1 MNTSL
6 TLSLRLT
13 LIVVVAIFQGC
24 NSFHPGER
32 LHSDALPPPTQGPL
46 VDATQ
51 AALGDRR
58 QDHQSG
64 FYLLH
69 DGLSAF
75 IARVSL
81 IETARASLD
90 LQYYIFSNDTTGRI
104 IISRLLEAADRGVR
118 VRVLVDDLGTRV
130 DNPLVATLHDHPN
143 IQIRLF
149 NPVKARGG
157 PLRLMEMAVTFGR
170 TNHRMHNKLMLADSL
185 VMIAGGRNLGDEYFS
200 NTHLDF
206 QDVDV
211 LTTGPVVQAGMQSFD
226 DYWNS
231 QAALPVDRVLDA
243 DDAEMSLT
251 EMREALRAFLVDQ
264 RDSEFVDALR
274 GSSLGRQLIAGQI
287 PLDWGL
293 ATLYADPPEK
303 VLPQADIPR
312 DQYLLNDLKRILNS
326 ASNRLLISSAYF
338 VPGKR
343 GVALFADKE
352 ADGVD
357 VRILTNSLSTTDVAI
372 VHSGYSRYR
381 RPLLEHGVELW
392 ELRAEAGQ
400 PQRMRWFHGE
410 SRASL
415 HAKTLVIDD
424 DRSFIGSVNLD
435 GRSLI
440 QNTEVGLLI
449 ESPSLN
455 QQLSD
460 LFDRWVASDSAWQ
473 LSLDEEQQLQWQAT
487 DDGIPITLDRDPE
500 TSGWQRFRVWLLSLL
515 PIESQI

>member
-1 MNTSL
+1 
-6 TLSLRLT
+6 
-13 LIVVVAIFQGC
+13 
-24 NSFHPGER
+24 
-32 LHSDALPPPTQGPL
+32 
-46 VDATQ
+46 
-51 AALGDRR
+51 
-58 QDHQSG
+58 
-64 FYLLH
+64 
-69 DGLSAF
+69 
-75 IARVSL
+75 
-81 IETARASLD
+81 
-90 LQYYIFSNDTTGRI
+90 
-104 IISRLLEAADRGVR
+104 
-118 VRVLVDDLGTRV
+118 
-130 DNPLVATLHDHPN
+130 
-143 IQIRLF
+143 
-149 NPVKARGG
+149 
-157 PLRLMEMAVTFGR
+157 MEMATTFSR
-170 TNHRMHNKLMLADSL
+170 SNHRMHNKLMLADSL
-185 VMIAGGRNLGDEYFS
+185 VMIAGGRNLADEYFS
-200 NTHLDF
+200 NTLVDF

-211 LTTGPVVQAGMQSFD
+211 LAAGPIVRDGTQSFD

-231 QAALPVDRVLDA
+231 RATLTVDRVLDA
-243 DDAEMSLT
+243 DDADMSL
-251 EMREALRAFLVDQ
+251 EALREFLRGFLAEQ
-264 RDSEFVDALR
+264 QDSEFVDALR

-487 DDGIPITLDRDPE
+487 DDGTPITLDRDPE

>member
-1 MNTSL
+1 MR
-6 TLSLRLT
+6 LRLA
-13 LIVVVAIFQGC
+13 LVLAVALTQGC
-24 NSFHPGER
+24 SSFHPGQR
-32 LHSDALPPPTQGPL
+32 TASQALPPPARGPL
-46 VDATQ
+46 VDATR
-51 AALGDRR
+51 ATLDNR
-58 QDHQSG
+58 QQEHQSA
-64 FYLLH
+64 FYLLD

-75 IARVSL
+75 VARVAL

-90 LQYYIFSNDTTGRI
+90 LQYYIFSDDTTGRI
-104 IISRLLEAADRGVR
+104 IINQLLKAADRGVR

-130 DNPLVATLHDHPN
+130 DNPLVATLHEHPN

-149 NPVKARGG
+149 NPVKARSGL
-157 PLRLMEMAVTFGR
+157 LRLLEMAATFGR

-211 LTTGPVVQAGMQSFD
+211 LTSGPVVKAGMQSFD

-231 QAALPVDRVLDA
+231 PAALPVDRVLDA
-243 DDAEMSLT
+243 DDADMSLT
-251 EMREALRAFLVDQ
+251 EMRDALHAFLVEQ

-274 GSSLGRQLIAGQI
+274 GSSLGRKLVAGEI
-287 PLDWGL
+287 PMEWGT
-293 ATLYADPPEK
+293 ATLYADPPDK
-303 VLPQADIPR
+303 ALSHSDTPR
-312 DQYLLNDLKRILNS
+312 QEYLLDDLKKMLER
-326 ASNRLLISSAYF
+326 AQQRLQISSAYF

-343 GVALFADKE
+343 GVALFSDKE
-352 ADGVD
+352 TEGVE
-357 VRILTNSLSTTDVAI
+357 VSILTNSLSTTDVAI

-381 RPLLEHGVELW
+381 KPLLESGVELW

-400 PQRMRWFHGE
+400 RQRMRWFQGE

-415 HAKTLVIDD
+415 HAKTFVIDH

-449 ESPSLN
+449 KSEALN
-455 QQLSD
+455 HQLST

-473 LSLDEEQQLQWQAT
+473 LSLDEEQTLQWRAN
-487 DDGIPITLDRDPE
+487 DNGEALVFDHDPE
-500 TSGWQRFRVWLLSLL
+500 TSRWQRFRVWLLSWL

>member
-157 PLRLMEMAVTFGR
+157 PLRLLEMAVTFGR

-200 NTHLDF
+200 NSRLDF

-231 QAALPVDRVLDA
+231 QAALPVDRILDA
-243 DDAEMSLT
+243 DDADMSLAQ
-251 EMREALRAFLVDQ
+251 MREALRAFLVDQ

-274 GSSLGRQLIAGQI
+274 GSSLGRKLVAGEV
-287 PLDWGL
+287 PLEWGT
-293 ATLYADPPEK
+293 AILYADPPDK
-303 VLPQADIPR
+303 ALSHADTPR
-312 DQYLLNDLKRILNS
+312 DTFLLEDLKKMLES
-326 ASNRLLISSAYF
+326 AEERLEISSAYF

-343 GVALFADKE
+343 GVALLRDKE
-352 ADGVD
+352 AAGVD
-357 VRILTNSLSTTDVAI
+357 IRILTNSLSTTDVAI

-381 RPLLEHGVELW
+381 KPLLESGVELW

-400 PQRMRWFHGE
+400 RHRIRWFQGK

-415 HAKTLVIDD
+415 HAKTFVIDH

-449 ESPSLN
+449 ESEALN
-455 QQLSD
+455 QQLSQ
-460 LFDRWVASDSAWQ
+460 LFDRWVAADSAWQ
-473 LSLDEEQQLQWQAT
+473 LSLNKEQKLQWQAT
-487 DDGIPITLDRDPE
+487 DNGETVIRENDPE
-500 TSGWQRFRVWLLSLL
+500 TSRWQRFRVWLLSWV

>member
-1 MNTSL
+1 MKL
-6 TLSLRLT
+6 TYPLRLPLT
-13 LIVVVAIFQGC
+13 LILAVVLMQGC
-24 NSFHPGER
+24 SSFHAGER
-32 LHSDALPPPTQGPL
+32 TTSEALPPPAQGPL
-46 VDATQ
+46 VDATR
-51 AALGDRR
+51 AALGNR
-58 QDHQSG
+58 QQDQQSG
-64 FYLLH
+64 FYLLN

-75 IARVSL
+75 VARVSL
-81 IETARASLD
+81 IETARTSLD
-90 LQYYIFSNDTTGRI
+90 LQYYIFSDDITGRI

-118 VRVLVDDLGTRV
+118 VRLLVDDLGTRV
-130 DNPLVATLHDHPN
+130 DNPLVATLHEHPN

-157 PLRLMEMAVTFGR
+157 LLRLMEMGVTFGR

-200 NTHLDF
+200 NTNLDF

-243 DDAEMSLT
+243 DDADMALV
-251 EMREALRAFLVDQ
+251 EMREALQAFLEEQ

-274 GSSLGRQLIAGQI
+274 GSSLGRKLVAGEV
-287 PLDWGL
+287 PLEWGT
-293 ATLYADPPEK
+293 ATLYADPPNK
-303 VLPQADIPR
+303 ALSHTDTPR
-312 DQYLLNDLKRILNS
+312 EEYLLNDLKKMLEN
-326 ASNRLLISSAYF
+326 AEQRLQISSAYF

-343 GVALFADKE
+343 GVALFSDKE
-352 ADGVD
+352 KEGVE
-357 VRILTNSLSTTDVAI
+357 VSILTNSLSTTDVAI

-381 RPLLEHGVELW
+381 KPLLESGVELW

-400 PQRMRWFHGE
+400 RQRMRWFQGE

-415 HAKTLVIDD
+415 HAKTFVIDH

-449 ESPSLN
+449 ESEALN
-455 QQLSD
+455 HQLST
-460 LFDRWVASDSAWQ
+460 LFDRWVASDSAWH
-473 LSLDEEQQLQWQAT
+473 LSLDEEQKLQWRASANNEA
-487 DDGIPITLDRDPE
+487 LVFNHDPQ
-500 TSGWQRFRVWLLSLL
+500 TSRWQRFRVWLLSWL

>member
-1 MNTSL
+1 
-6 TLSLRLT
+6 
-13 LIVVVAIFQGC
+13 V
-24 NSFHPGER
+24 
-32 LHSDALPPPTQGPL
+32 
-46 VDATQ
+46 
-51 AALGDRR
+51 
-58 QDHQSG
+58 
-64 FYLLH
+64 
-69 DGLSAF
+69 
-75 IARVSL
+75 ARVAL

-90 LQYYIFSNDTTGRI
+90 LQYYIFSDDTTGRI
-104 IISRLLEAADRGVR
+104 IINQLLEAADRGVR
-118 VRVLVDDLGTRV
+118 VRLLVDDLGTRV
-130 DNPLVATLHDHPN
+130 DNPLVATLHEHPN

-157 PLRLMEMAVTFGR
+157 LLRLMEMGVTFGR

-200 NTHLDF
+200 NTNLDF

-231 QAALPVDRVLDA
+231 QAALPVDRVLDS
-243 DDAEMSLT
+243 DDADMALV
-251 EMREALRAFLVDQ
+251 EMREALQAFLVEQ

-274 GSSLGRQLIAGQI
+274 GSSLGRKLVAGEV
-287 PLDWGL
+287 PLEWGT
-293 ATLYADPPEK
+293 ATLYADPPNK
-303 VLPQADIPR
+303 ALSHNDTPR
-312 DQYLLNDLKRILNS
+312 EEFLLNDLKTMLEN
-326 ASNRLLISSAYF
+326 AEQRLQISSAYF

-343 GVALFADKE
+343 GVALFSDKE
-352 ADGVD
+352 KEGVE
-357 VRILTNSLSTTDVAI
+357 VSILTNSLSTTDVAI

-381 RPLLEHGVELW
+381 KPLLESGVELW

-400 PQRMRWFHGE
+400 RQRMRWFQGE

-415 HAKTLVIDD
+415 HAKTFVIDH

-449 ESPSLN
+449 ESEAIN
-455 QQLSD
+455 RQLSA
-460 LFDRWVASDSAWQ
+460 LFDRWVASDSAWR
-473 LSLDEEQQLQWQAT
+473 LSLNDENKLQWQAS
-487 DDGIPITLDRDPE
+487 DNNDALVFNHDPE
-500 TSGWQRFRVWLLSLL
+500 TSRWQRFRVWLLSWL

>member
-157 PLRLMEMAVTFGR
+157 PLRLLEMAVTFGR

-200 NTHLDF
+200 NSRLDF

-231 QAALPVDRVLDA
+231 QAALPVDRILDA
-243 DDAEMSLT
+243 DDADMSLAQ
-251 EMREALRAFLVDQ
+251 MREALRAFLVDQ

-274 GSSLGRQLIAGQI
+274 GSSLGRKLVAGEV
-287 PLDWGL
+287 PLEWGT
-293 ATLYADPPEK
+293 AILYADPPDK
-303 VLPQADIPR
+303 ALSHADTPR
-312 DQYLLNDLKRILNS
+312 DTFLLEDLKKMLES
-326 ASNRLLISSAYF
+326 AEERLEISSAYF

-343 GVALFADKE
+343 GVALLRDKE
-352 ADGVD
+352 AAGVD
-357 VRILTNSLSTTDVAI
+357 IRILTNSLSTTDVAI

-381 RPLLEHGVELW
+381 KPLLESGVELW

-400 PQRMRWFHGE
+400 RHRIRWFQGK

-415 HAKTLVIDD
+415 HAKTFVIDH

-449 ESPSLN
+449 ESEALN
-455 QQLSD
+455 QQLSQ
-460 LFDRWVASDSAWQ
+460 LFDRWVAADSAWR
-473 LSLDEEQQLQWQAT
+473 LSLNEEQKLQWQARDNNNLLT
-487 DDGIPITLDRDPE
+487 VNHDPE
-500 TSGWQRFRVWLLSLL
+500 TSRWQRFRVWLLSWL

>member
-1 MNTSL
+1 MSPTL
-6 TLSLRLT
+6 TLSVRLT
-13 LIVVVAIFQGC
+13 LIVVAAFLHGC

-58 QDHQSG
+58 QDNQSG

-90 LQYYIFSNDTTGRI
+90 LQYYIFSNDTTGQI

-157 PLRLMEMAVTFGR
+157 PLRLMEMAFTFGR

-231 QAALPVDRVLDA
+231 EASLPVDRVLDA
-243 DDAEMSLT
+243 EDSDMSLAQT
-251 EMREALRAFLVDQ
+251 REALRAFLVEQ

-274 GSSLGRQLIAGQI
+274 GSSLARKLVAGEV
-287 PLDWGL
+287 PLEWGT
-293 ATLYADPPEK
+293 AILYADPPGK
-303 VLPQADIPR
+303 ALSHTDTPR
-312 DQYLLNDLKRILNS
+312 DTFLVEDLKRMLES
-326 ASNRLLISSAYF
+326 TEERLQISSAYF

-343 GVALFADKE
+343 GVALFRDKE
-352 ADGVD
+352 AAGVD
-357 VRILTNSLSTTDVAI
+357 ISILTNSLSTTDVAI

-381 RPLLEHGVELW
+381 KPLLESGVDLW

-400 PQRMRWFHGE
+400 RQRMRWFQGE

-415 HAKTLVIDD
+415 HAKTFVIDH

-449 ESPSLN
+449 ESEALN
-455 QQLSD
+455 QQLSQ
-460 LFDRWVASDSAWQ
+460 LFDRWVAADSAWQ
-473 LSLDEEQQLQWQAT
+473 LSLNEEQKLQWQAT
-487 DDGIPITLDRDPE
+487 DNGDAVIRENDPE
-500 TSGWQRFRVWLLSLL
+500 TSRWQRFRVWLLSWV

>member
-1 MNTSL
+1 MGHSNTL
-6 TLSLRLT
+6 LLRLA
-13 LIVVVAIFQGC
+13 LIVAVALTQGC
-24 NSFHPGER
+24 TAFHPGER
-32 LHSDALPPPTQGPL
+32 TPSHTLPPPSQGPL
-46 VDATQ
+46 VHATR
-51 AALGDRR
+51 AALGNR
-58 QDHQSG
+58 QQNDQSG
-64 FYLLH
+64 FYLL
-69 DGLSAF
+69 DNGLSAF
-75 IARVSL
+75 VARVSL

-90 LQYYIFSNDTTGRI
+90 LQYYIFSDDTTGRI

-157 PLRLMEMAVTFGR
+157 PLRLLEMATTFGR

-185 VMIAGGRNLGDEYFS
+185 VMIAGGRNLGDEYFA

-211 LTTGPVVQAGMQSFD
+211 LTTGPVVQAGRQSFD

-243 DDAEMSLT
+243 DDADQSLA
-251 EMREALRAFLVDQ
+251 EMRQALQAFLIEQ
-264 RDSEFVDALR
+264 RDSQFVDALR
-274 GSSLGRQLIAGQI
+274 GSSLGRKLVAGEI
-287 PLDWGL
+287 PLEWGT
-293 ATLYADPPEK
+293 ATLYADPPDK
-303 VLPQADIPR
+303 ALAHTGVPR
-312 DQYLLNDLKRILNS
+312 SEYLLNDLKEILDS
-326 ASNRLLISSAYF
+326 AGQRLQISSAYF

-343 GVALFADKE
+343 GVALFRDKE
-352 ADGVD
+352 AEGVA
-357 VRILTNSLSTTDVAI
+357 VSILTNSLSTTDVAI

-381 RPLLEHGVELW
+381 KPLLESGVELW

-400 PQRMRWFHGE
+400 RQRMRWFQGE

-415 HAKTLVIDD
+415 HAKTFVIDH

-449 ESPSLN
+449 ESEALN
-455 QQLSD
+455 RQLSQ
-460 LFDRWVASDSAWQ
+460 LFDRWVASDSAWR
-473 LSLDEEQQLQWQAT
+473 LSLNDKNKLQWQAT
-487 DDGIPITLDRDPE
+487 DGGEAIIHEHDPE
-500 TSGWQRFRVWLLSLL
+500 TSRWQRFRVWLLSWL
-515 PIESQI
+515 PIEAQI

>member
-1 MNTSL
+1 MSPTL
-6 TLSLRLT
+6 TLSVRLT

-90 LQYYIFSNDTTGRI
+90 LQYYIFSNDTTGQI

-157 PLRLMEMAVTFGR
+157 PLRLLEMAVTFGR

-200 NTHLDF
+200 NSRLDF

-231 QAALPVDRVLDA
+231 QAALPVDRILDA
-243 DDAEMSLT
+243 DDADMSLAQ
-251 EMREALRAFLVDQ
+251 MREALRAFLVDQ

-274 GSSLGRQLIAGQI
+274 GSSLGRKLVAGEV
-287 PLDWGL
+287 PLEWGT
-293 ATLYADPPEK
+293 AILYADPPDK
-303 VLPQADIPR
+303 ALSHADTPR
-312 DQYLLNDLKRILNS
+312 DTFLLEDLKKMLES
-326 ASNRLLISSAYF
+326 AEERLEISSAYF

-343 GVALFADKE
+343 GVALLRDKE
-352 ADGVD
+352 AAGVD
-357 VRILTNSLSTTDVAI
+357 IRILTNSLSTTDVAI

-381 RPLLEHGVELW
+381 KPLLESGVELW

-400 PQRMRWFHGE
+400 RHRIRWFQGK

-415 HAKTLVIDD
+415 HAKTFVIDH

-449 ESPSLN
+449 ESEALN
-455 QQLSD
+455 QQLSQ
-460 LFDRWVASDSAWQ
+460 LFDRWVAADSAWR
-473 LSLDEEQQLQWQAT
+473 LSLNEEQKLQWQARDNNNLLT
-487 DDGIPITLDRDPE
+487 VNHDPE
-500 TSGWQRFRVWLLSLL
+500 TSRWQRFRVWLLSWL

>member
-1 MNTSL
+1 MTL
-6 TLSLRLT
+6 TRSIRLRLV
-13 LIVVVAIFQGC
+13 LVVAVALMQGC
-24 NSFHPGER
+24 SSFHPGHR
-32 LHSDALPPPTQGPL
+32 TASQALPPPTQGPL
-46 VDATQ
+46 VDATR
-51 AALGDRR
+51 ATLDNR
-58 QDHQSG
+58 QQEHQSA
-64 FYLLH
+64 FYLLD

-75 IARVSL
+75 VARVAL

-90 LQYYIFSNDTTGRI
+90 LQYYIFSDDTTGRI
-104 IISRLLEAADRGVR
+104 IINQLLKAADRGVR

-130 DNPLVATLHDHPN
+130 DNPLVATLHEHPN

-149 NPVKARGG
+149 NPVKARSGL
-157 PLRLMEMAVTFGR
+157 LRLLEMAVTFGR

-211 LTTGPVVQAGMQSFD
+211 LTSGPVVKAGMQSFD

-243 DDAEMSLT
+243 NDADMSLT
-251 EMREALRAFLVDQ
+251 EMRDALHTFLVEQ

-274 GSSLGRQLIAGQI
+274 GSSLGRKLVAGEV
-287 PLDWGL
+287 PMEWGT
-293 ATLYADPPEK
+293 ATLYADPPDK
-303 VLPQADIPR
+303 ALSHSDTPR
-312 DQYLLNDLKRILNS
+312 QEYLLDELKKMLER
-326 ASNRLLISSAYF
+326 AQQRLQISSAYF

-343 GVALFADKE
+343 GVALFSNKE
-352 ADGVD
+352 TEGVE
-357 VRILTNSLSTTDVAI
+357 VSILTNSLSTTDVAI

-381 RPLLEHGVELW
+381 KPLLESGVELW

-400 PQRMRWFHGE
+400 RQRMRWFQGE

-415 HAKTLVIDD
+415 HAKTFVIDH

-449 ESPSLN
+449 KSEALN
-455 QQLSD
+455 HQLST

-473 LSLDEEQQLQWQAT
+473 LSLDEEQTLQWRAN
-487 DDGIPITLDRDPE
+487 DNGEALIFDHDPE
-500 TSGWQRFRVWLLSLL
+500 TSRWQRFRVWLLSWL

>member
-1 MNTSL
+1 MK
-6 TLSLRLT
+6 LSRPLRLLT
-13 LIVVVAIFQGC
+13 LIFAVALMQGC
-24 NSFHPGER
+24 SSFHAGER
-32 LHSDALPPPTQGPL
+32 TASEALPPPAQGPL
-46 VDATQ
+46 VDASR
-51 AALGDRR
+51 AALGNR
-58 QDHQSG
+58 QQDQQSG
-64 FYLLH
+64 FYLLN

-75 IARVSL
+75 VARVSL

-90 LQYYIFSNDTTGRI
+90 LQYYIFSDDITGRI

-130 DNPLVATLHDHPN
+130 DNPLVATLHEHPN

-157 PLRLMEMAVTFGR
+157 LLRLMEMGVTFGR

-200 NTHLDF
+200 NTNLDF

-243 DDAEMSLT
+243 GNAHMALA
-251 EMREALRAFLVDQ
+251 EMREALKAFLVEQ

-274 GSSLGRQLIAGQI
+274 GSSLGRKLVAGEV
-287 PLDWGL
+287 PLEWGT
-293 ATLYADPPEK
+293 ATLYADPPNK
-303 VLPQADIPR
+303 ALTHTDTPR
-312 DQYLLNDLKRILNS
+312 EEYLLNDLKKMLDD
-326 ASNRLLISSAYF
+326 AEQRLQISSAYF
-338 VPGKR
+338 VPGKP
-343 GVALFADKE
+343 GVALFSDKE
-352 ADGVD
+352 KAGVE
-357 VRILTNSLSTTDVAI
+357 VSILTNSLSTTDVAI

-381 RPLLEHGVELW
+381 KPLLESGVELW

-400 PQRMRWFHGE
+400 RQRMRWFQGE

-415 HAKTLVIDD
+415 HAKTFVIDH

-449 ESPSLN
+449 ESEALN
-455 QQLSD
+455 RQLST
-460 LFDRWVASDSAWQ
+460 LFDRWVASDSAWR
-473 LSLDEEQQLQWQAT
+473 LSLNDENKLQWQAA
-487 DDGIPITLDRDPE
+487 DNGEPVIHEHDPE
-500 TSGWQRFRVWLLSLL
+500 TSRWQRFRVWLLSWL

>member
-1 MNTSL
+1 MFHGNPVPFWAAL
-6 TLSLRLT
+6 ILSVLF
-13 LIVVVAIFQGC
+13 AQGC
-24 NSFHPGER
+24 ASFDPGER
-32 LHSDALPPPTQGPL
+32 TASYSLTPPAHTPLTDAG
-46 VDATQ
+46 Q
-51 AALGDRR
+51 AALKDRES
-58 QDHQSG
+58 DAQSG
-64 FYLLH
+64 FYLLD

-75 IARVSL
+75 VARVAM
-81 IETARASLD
+81 IEQAQTSLD
-90 LQYYIFSNDTTGRI
+90 LQYYIFSNDTTGKI

-118 VRVLVDDLGTRV
+118 VRLLVDDLGTRV
-130 DNPLVATLHDHPN
+130 DNPLVAILHSHPN
-143 IQIRLF
+143 IEIRLF
-149 NPVKARGG
+149 NPVKTRQG
-157 PLRLMEMAVTFGR
+157 PLRLMEMAATFSR
-170 TNHRMHNKLMLADSL
+170 SNHRMHNKLMLADSL
-185 VMIAGGRNLGDEYFS
+185 VMIAGGRNLADEYFS
-200 NTHLDF
+200 NTLVDF

-211 LTTGPVVQAGMQSFD
+211 LAAGPIVRDGTQSFD

-231 QAALPVDRVLDA
+231 RATLTVDRVLDA
-243 DDAEMSLT
+243 DDADMSL
-251 EMREALRAFLVDQ
+251 EALREFLRGFLAEQ
-264 RDSEFVDALR
+264 QDSEFVDALR

-487 DDGIPITLDRDPE
+487 DDGTPITLDRDPE

>member
-1 MNTSL
+1 MNF
-6 TLSLRLT
+6 TLALPLRLT
-13 LIVVVAIFQGC
+13 LVFVVALIQGC
-24 NSFHPGER
+24 TSFHPGER
-32 LHSDALPPPTQGPL
+32 TPSQALPPPAQGPL
-46 VDATQ
+46 VDATR
-51 AALGDRR
+51 AALGSRQ

-64 FYLLH
+64 FYLLD

-75 IARVSL
+75 VARVAL

-90 LQYYIFSNDTTGRI
+90 LQYYIFSDDTTGRI
-104 IISRLLEAADRGVR
+104 IINQLLEAADRGVR
-118 VRVLVDDLGTRV
+118 VRLLVDDLGTRV
-130 DNPLVATLHDHPN
+130 DNPLVATLHEHPN

-157 PLRLMEMAVTFGR
+157 LLRLMEMGVTFGR

-200 NTHLDF
+200 NTNLDF

-231 QAALPVDRVLDA
+231 QAALPVDRVLDS
-243 DDAEMSLT
+243 DDADMALV
-251 EMREALRAFLVDQ
+251 EMREALQAFLVEQ

-274 GSSLGRQLIAGQI
+274 GSSLGRKLVAGEV
-287 PLDWGL
+287 PLEWGT
-293 ATLYADPPEK
+293 ATLYADPPNK
-303 VLPQADIPR
+303 ALSHNDTPR
-312 DQYLLNDLKRILNS
+312 EEFLLNDLKTMLEN
-326 ASNRLLISSAYF
+326 AEQRLQISSAYF

-343 GVALFADKE
+343 GVALFSDKE
-352 ADGVD
+352 KEGVE
-357 VRILTNSLSTTDVAI
+357 VSILTNSLSTTDVAI

-381 RPLLEHGVELW
+381 KPLLESGVELW

-400 PQRMRWFHGE
+400 RQRMRWFQGE

-415 HAKTLVIDD
+415 HAKTFVIDH

-449 ESPSLN
+449 ESEAIN
-455 QQLSD
+455 RQLSA
-460 LFDRWVASDSAWQ
+460 LFDRWVASDSAWR
-473 LSLDEEQQLQWQAT
+473 LSLNDENKLQWQAS
-487 DDGIPITLDRDPE
+487 DNNDALVFNHDPE
-500 TSGWQRFRVWLLSLL
+500 TSRWQRFRVWLLSWL